1 MERIFKIIFRFTS
14 LQIGRNSALDKLLK
28 ENIKTIS
35 EENADLVKDI
45 SNILFLIWEI
55 LIVTYLTTTTNLFL
69 IYML

>member
-35 EENADLVKDI
+35 EENSDLVKDI
-45 SNILFLIWEI
+45 SNILFLI
-55 LIVTYLTTTTNLFL
+55 
-69 IYML
+69 